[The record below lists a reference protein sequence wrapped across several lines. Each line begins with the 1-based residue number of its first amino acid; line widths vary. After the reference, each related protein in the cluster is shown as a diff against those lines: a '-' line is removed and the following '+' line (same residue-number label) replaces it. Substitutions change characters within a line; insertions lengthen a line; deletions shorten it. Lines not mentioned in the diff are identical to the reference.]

1 MIMNFPVANIHIHY
15 LTMLLYCKCYVVIV
29 IVCFLVSV
37 QVKYLEF
44 GQECIST
51 KAITIHDRDKPWFN
65 SGI

>member
-1 MIMNFPVANIHIHY
+1 MNFPVANIHIHS

-29 IVCFLVSV
+29 IVCFLV

-44 GQECIST
+44 ARECIPT